1 MYLTAMPTDE
11 ALELAGFERYASS
24 MVIFAFG
31 YLVMALAWEMDKSL
45 YEQTISQR
53 NAKSYKSLWNK
64 RLYQYATL
72 GLTVYAVGM
81 LLSEN
86 NSIVFNN
93 NQETNKVSKEL
104 HKLTGNNM
112 NSTKKRILVVTAD
125 KEHVDSFF
133 VQYASRYYL
142 WDVNVD
148 ARENFVSADKE
159 FLDLMKSYNDNATSY
174 YLWNENIEARDDFN
188 FTDKDFI
195 ALLKTY
201 DEVVI
206 LDDHYTF
213 NALTKKLFGR
223 TYAPGVYKTSD
234 ILSGKG

>member
-1 MYLTAMPTDE
+1 MILLVAFIIIGIRLKHIKNVLVTWLFIDISIVIYYISILLMYLTAMPTDE

-112 NSTKKRILVVTAD
+112 NSTK
-125 KEHVDSFF
+125 
-133 VQYASRYYL
+133 
-142 WDVNVD
+142 N
-148 ARENFVSADKE
+148 E
-159 FLDLMKSYNDNATSY
+159 FLL
-174 YLWNENIEARDDFN
+174 
-188 FTDKDFI
+188 
-195 ALLKTY
+195 
-201 DEVVI
+201 
-206 LDDHYTF
+206 
-213 NALTKKLFGR
+213 
-223 TYAPGVYKTSD
+223 
-234 ILSGKG
+234 